1 MRPNDDAHFL
11 YTFYNRVFKIKCCYV
26 SQIEKVFSLL
36 HLNHTHY
43 EETEG
48 GGGEGV
54 EWRGEES
61 PGVHVNVG
69 NEETQT

>member
-1 MRPNDDAHFL
+1 MRRL
-11 YTFYNRVFKIKCCYV
+11 R
-26 SQIEKVFSLL
+26 E
-36 HLNHTHY
+36 
-43 EETEG
+43 

-54 EWRGEES
+54 EWSGEES